1 MRSLFLILLALSFN
15 AAIAAPPPESFDRM
29 NEAFPDVTF
38 VNPKG
43 EESKL
48 SDYRGKV
55 VVVKLWATWCGVCR
69 AKWPE
74 YQALYDTVKDEK
86 DVQFI
91 PISVVEDPQVSQQ
104 WADQQGYTVP
114 LFKNLINDR
123 GAVKVADDSF
133 YFIKG
138 TPMKFL
144 IDKNG
149 VLRKKVV
156 GAKGSITEADI
167 RGLI

>member
-1 MRSLFLILLALSFN
+1 MRPLFLILLALSFN
-15 AAIAAPPPESFDRM
+15 AATAAPPPESFDRI

-74 YQALYDTVKDEK
+74 YQALYNSVKDES

-91 PISVVEDPQVSQQ
+91 TLSVVEDPQVSQE

-149 VLRKKVV
+149 VLRKKTV
-156 GAKGSITEADI
+156 GVKGSITETDI